1 MFLSVRPFVCLSVCL
16 IVCQMTVIVNYTG
29 VCTVKNFEWNNCNF
43 FFKQQPRS
51 PHPHPLIRFWSIEG
65 FYCECLLNI
74 CNALKVSQSQRNNL
88 SRIYVTF
95 RYQNLIIL
103 SSYSNSKYLE
113 LPKGWSLAKFLQT
126 KYGHV
131 QHTHRWNG
139 RECKYFVRFLCVCFF
154 LFMFMVNHSEYDY
167 MNHVHIK

>member
-113 LPKGWSLAKFLQT
+113 PPKGWSLASDGFVISDTWRYENSHKTLGTPNFPSLA
-126 KYGHV
+126 K
-131 QHTHRWNG
+131 NG
-139 RECKYFVRFLCVCFF
+139 KIPP
-154 LFMFMVNHSEYDY
+154 D
-167 MNHVHIK
+167 